1 MDLTG
6 ERWKLGL
13 LLHTHNEQKNRCTY
27 NRCCT
32 TNVSVMQRRFLFAA
46 QVFVDDTQPIL
57 AAHWVYCRKM
67 FLQPQQRLCLSH
79 VIANHRLATAETLQ
93 SFACHCEPVGCCA
106 DTLPPSACHC
116 EERGGCTATWQSVP
130 LRQHKTE
137 SNTLGKSVTG
147 CEFAPSAIS
156 SHHFLR
162 GSGLPRRFA
171 PRNDMQKLAAC
182 PRLQGRTTRQARNRL
197 RIRPRCRL
205 LFASSAGMRI
215 ATSLRSSQ

>member
-27 NRCCT
+27 NRCCMM
-32 TNVSVMQRRFLFAA
+32 NVSVMQRRFLFAA

-162 GSGLPRRFA
+162 GSGLSRRFA
-171 PRNDMQKLAAC
+171 PRNDKGGRCHRAPRPCSRRRAAAFC
-182 PRLQGRTTRQARNRL
+182 
-197 RIRPRCRL
+197 
-205 LFASSAGMRI
+205 M
-215 ATSLRSSQ
+215 SLRTSAHTGVAIRFPRREAWQVSST

>member
-27 NRCCT
+27 NRCCMM
-32 TNVSVMQRRFLFAA
+32 NVSVMQRRLLFAA

-93 SFACHCEPVGCCA
+93 SF
-106 DTLPPSACHC
+106 ACHC

-205 LFASSAGMRI
+205 LFASSAGKRI

>member
-1 MDLTG
+1 M
-6 ERWKLGL
+6 

-79 VIANHRLATAETLQ
+79 VIANHRPATAETLQ

-116 EERGGCTATWQSVP
+116 EERGGCTATWQSIFP
-130 LRQHKTE
+130 AEK
-137 SNTLGKSVTG
+137 LGKVV
-147 CEFAPSAIS
+147 A
-156 SHHFLR
+156 LR
-162 GSGLPRRFA
+162 ANSQL
-171 PRNDMQKLAAC
+171 
-182 PRLQGRTTRQARNRL
+182 L
-197 RIRPRCRL
+197 RIRLKCCYL
-205 LFASSAGMRI
+205 LCTSAGMRI
-215 ATSLRSSQ
+215 VPSLRSSQ

>member
-1 MDLTG
+1 M
-6 ERWKLGL
+6 

-27 NRCCT
+27 NRCCMM
-32 TNVSVMQRRFLFAA
+32 NVSVMQRRLLFAA

-93 SFACHCEPVGCCA
+93 SFACHCE
-106 DTLPPSACHC
+106 
-116 EERGGCTATWQSVP
+116 ERGGCTATWQSVP

-156 SHHFLR
+156 SHHFLQ
-162 GSGLPRRFA
+162 GYGLPRRFA
-171 PRNDMQKLAAC
+171 PRNDMQKTEAWL
-182 PRLQGRTTRQARNRL
+182 RVQGGSLQ
-197 RIRPRCRL
+197 
-205 LFASSAGMRI
+205 
-215 ATSLRSSQ
+215 

>member
-67 FLQPQQRLCLSH
+67 FLQPQQRLIRYNKLRKLK
-79 VIANHRLATAETLQ
+79 IAEKVDTA
-93 SFACHCEPVGCCA
+93 
-106 DTLPPSACHC
+106 
-116 EERGGCTATWQSVP
+116 
-130 LRQHKTE
+130 
-137 SNTLGKSVTG
+137 
-147 CEFAPSAIS
+147 
-156 SHHFLR
+156 
-162 GSGLPRRFA
+162 
-171 PRNDMQKLAAC
+171 
-182 PRLQGRTTRQARNRL
+182 
-197 RIRPRCRL
+197 CR
-205 LFASSAGMRI
+205 
-215 ATSLRSSQ
+215 SLVE